1 MTGGFGESHWFV
13 DDSNA
18 VRIEL
23 SGDLDLYRRD
33 EVASAFPPPETI
45 ERLIVDMRNATL
57 IDSSIIAVLMRYR
70 RTFMDAGGDGHDII
84 VVVPAVFRRIFEI
97 TGLVKLLTVV
107 TAPASNVDDEQTPL
121 TEA

>member
-1 MTGGFGESHWFV
+1 M
-13 DDSNA
+13 DDTNA

-23 SGDLDLYRRD
+23 AGDLDLYRRD
-33 EVASAFPPPETI
+33 EVASAFPPPETTN
-45 ERLIVDMRNATL
+45 RLIVDMRNATL
-57 IDSSIIAVLMRYR
+57 VDSSIIAVLMRYR
-70 RTFMDAGGDGHDII
+70 RSFMDAGKDGHDII

-107 TAPASNVDDEQTPL
+107 TAPVVTTGDEQKPL

>member
-1 MTGGFGESHWFV
+1 MTGGLGRGLSL

-33 EVASAFPPPETI
+33 EVSSVFPPPDTI

-70 RTFMDAGGDGHDII
+70 RQFMDAGRDGHDII

-107 TAPASNVDDEQTPL
+107 TAPVTNTGDEQKPL

>member
-1 MTGGFGESHWFV
+1 MLL
-13 DDSNA
+13 DDTHGA
-18 VRIEL
+18 RVEL

-45 ERLIVDMRNATL
+45 NRLVVDMRNATL

-70 RTFMDAGGDGHDII
+70 RSFMDAGGDGHDIV

-107 TAPASNVDDEQTPL
+107 TAPVTNAGDEEQSL
-121 TEA
+121 TEV

>member
-1 MTGGFGESHWFV
+1 MYDTNDAARV
-13 DDSNA
+13 
-18 VRIEL
+18 EL

-33 EVASAFPPPETI
+33 EIASAFPSPETAK
-45 ERLIVDMRNATL
+45 RVIVDMRNATL

-70 RTFMDAGGDGHDII
+70 RAFMDAGNDGQDII
-84 VVVPAVFRRIFEI
+84 VLVPPVFRRIFEI

-107 TAPASNVDDEQTPL
+107 TAPVTHTGDEQQPL